1 MFSYQSNDPQGLPEL
16 KFCEAVKVCFKKY
29 VDFTGRPRRSEY
41 WSFMVFTGLLALVSR
56 FLDGLLDDWFG
67 IEVLR
72 MLAGY
77 IVLLPSVAVAVRRL
91 HDTGRSGW
99 WMAPVIVMF
108 LVTLVVTDCF
118 DAHVRDEIM
127 LIYMF
132 YSLVLM
138 VFFLQDSRHGEN
150 QYGPSPKYP

>member
-29 VDFTGRPRRSEY
+29 VDFTGRARRSEY

-99 WMAPVIVMF
+99 LYLLLLIPLVGSIILLVF
-108 LVTLVVTDCF
+108 LC
-118 DAHVRDEIM
+118 
-127 LIYMF
+127 
-132 YSLVLM
+132 
-138 VFFLQDSRHGEN
+138 QDSQPGSN
-150 QYGPSPKYP
+150 QYGPNPKEYSFQSYT